1 MAAEEEIWM
10 VQINTSTNHFADSQ
24 GHTVRK
30 RYPASVAHLEH
41 PDALGSSVLQPKI
54 SHQVLHVL
62 ASCGGMTSKVCSKQL
77 PHLHSHHTFNK

>member
-10 VQINTSTNHFADSQ
+10 VQITPFTNHFADSL
-24 GHTVRK
+24 GHTVRQ

-41 PDALGSSVLQPKI
+41 PDALGSSVLQTKI

-62 ASCGGMTSKVCSKQL
+62 ASCAG
-77 PHLHSHHTFNK
+77 